1 MDNNYL
7 LFYIIEKIEQTTNKN
22 YFIKEEILDY
32 LSPIGLFGY
41 ANNDYSLYISI
52 VRNII
57 FNINYYIEKNIILQ
71 DDIKLFV
78 NKEHIYY
85 IEYKENYNKE
95 IYKINAINDS
105 IILGYH
111 EELIN
116 DKLNNLELMDTS
128 NDCEEEELE
137 DSYYVCESF
146 TSNNVYFIDPNIK
159 KCNCLSFYYSKE
171 KNICKHL
178 FFLQKL
184 NEEQLNNVKKINTI
198 TKSCSCNSNN
208 NNCKHIKAFLDCL
221 DE

>member
-1 MDNNYL
+1 MADNNYL
-7 LFYIIEKIEQTTNKN
+7 LFYIIEKIEISTNKN

-57 FNINYYIEKNIILQ
+57 FNINYYIENNIILQ

-85 IEYKENYNKE
+85 IQYKENYNNE
-95 IYKINAINDS
+95 FYKINAINDS
-105 IILGYH
+105 IILGYT

-128 NDCEEEELE
+128 NDYE

-146 TSNNVYFIDPNIK
+146 TSNNIYFIDPSIK

-171 KNICKHL
+171 EMICKHIIY
-178 FFLQKL
+178 LQKL

-198 TKSCSCNSNN
+198 TRTCSCNYD
-208 NNCKHIKAFLDCL
+208 CKHIKAFLDCL